1 MGGQIIRTLCQ
12 LCHTTCGLCVQR
24 TADGALSITGDP
36 DHPMNRGHHCP
47 KALAN
52 AAMMNAEDRLRHPL
66 VKTKS
71 GLKPIAW
78 DDALDMAAARLAE
91 LRDIH
96 GPFCLARY
104 GGAPVSYQGRDGF
117 LEFMGAFGSPNL
129 TGIGNIC
136 MLPRMTA
143 FKAITGAPR
152 AEPDYDNSRLVIF
165 WGSNPLGVQRFSSYA
180 AHDGGYHRIIP
191 RLKRKGVRIICID
204 PFATPTAKIADDWLQ
219 IRPGTDGA
227 LGLAMIHVI
236 IAEGLFDQE
245 FVHRYTD
252 SFPALAHHVR
262 KFNPRWAED
271 LTGIPAETI
280 GALARDYAT
289 AEAAAIHEG
298 NGLDM
303 YANGVDMVRTI
314 AILICLTGNLD
325 AAGGNVLMPFPPSS
339 HLPTRPLPTDKR
351 VWHSKFPLFPQVPF
365 TAIKEALLEEEDN
378 RPRAMIVH
386 HANPVLTQANERRT
400 RKALGKLEFL
410 VVCDIFPTAT
420 TALADLVL
428 PVACGFESYGYRV
441 YSSSAGGFLALSRP
455 VAPPIGKAR
464 SVFEV
469 EYDLATR
476 MQMNHH
482 YPFRDD
488 RSWIEYMVTPAGITF
503 QRLEREQ
510 IVFVGEKLRYHKYL
524 ENGFA
529 TPSGKIEFSTAG
541 FEKSGS
547 TSLPWHHHPAGEP
560 LTITNLKAKGYS
572 LIGTSRRPPQFV
584 HTKFRNLTDIVKSY
598 PEPLIHMH
606 PEDGAKRHIQ
616 SGDEVDVFSPVG
628 RIRLRSMLTTNT
640 CPGRVA
646 IDFGWGN
653 PSDGKANINRLV
665 SDEYYDP
672 VSGGTPNRLF
682 PCEVKT
688 AEGHSED
695 GQA

>member
-1 MGGQIIRTLCQ
+1 MGEQVIRTLCQ
-12 LCHTTCGLCVQR
+12 LCHTNCGLCVRR

-36 DHPMNRGHHCP
+36 DHPMNRGYHCP

-52 AAMMNAEDRLRHPL
+52 AAMVNAADRLRHPL

-71 GLKPIAW
+71 GLKTITW
-78 DDALDMAAARLAE
+78 DDALDMAAGRLAE

-96 GPFCLARY
+96 GPFCLARF

-129 TGIGNIC
+129 TGVGNLC
-136 MLPRMTA
+136 MAPRMTA
-143 FKAITGAPR
+143 FKAVTGAPR

-180 AHDGGYHRIIP
+180 AYDGYHRIIL
-191 RLKRKGVRIICID
+191 RLKKKGIRIVCID
-204 PFATPTAKIADDWLQ
+204 PFATPTAKIADDWLR
-219 IRPGTDGA
+219 IRPGTDAA

-236 IAEGLFDQE
+236 IAEGLFNRA
-245 FVHRYTD
+245 FVQCHTD
-252 SFPALAHHVR
+252 GFPVLARHVR
-262 KFNPRWAED
+262 ECGPCWAEK
-271 LTGIPAETI
+271 LTGIPADTI

-289 AEAAAIHEG
+289 AGSAAIHEG

-325 AAGGNVLMPFPPSS
+325 VAGGNVLMPFPPSS
-339 HLPTRPLPTDKR
+339 PLPTRPIPTDKR
-351 VWHSKFPLFPQVPF
+351 VWHSRFPLFPQVPF
-365 TAIKEALLEEEDN
+365 TAIKEALLREEDD

-400 RKALGKLEFL
+400 RKALGKLDFL

-420 TALADLVL
+420 TAMADLVL
-428 PVACGFESYGYRV
+428 PVACGFESYGYRA
-441 YSSSAGGFLALSRP
+441 YTSSAGGFLAFSRP
-455 VAPPIGKAR
+455 VAPPIGGAR

-476 MQMNHH
+476 MRMHHH

-488 RSWIEYMVTPAGITF
+488 RSWIEYMLRPTGITF
-503 QRLEREQ
+503 ERLEREQ
-510 IVFVGEKLRYHKYL
+510 IVFVGEKVRYRKYL
-524 ENGFA
+524 ENGFS
-529 TPSGKIEFSTAG
+529 TPSGKVQFCVPG
-541 FEKSGS
+541 FEKWGA
-547 TSLPWHHHPAGEP
+547 TPLPEHRHPAGEP
-560 LTITNLKAKGYS
+560 FSGADLKAKGCS
-572 LIGTSRRPPQFV
+572 LIGTSRRPAQFV
-584 HTKFRNLTDIVKSY
+584 HTKFRNLADIARSY

-606 PEDGAKRHIQ
+606 PDDGAVRHIQ
-616 SGDEVDVFSPVG
+616 SGDEVEVVSPVG
-628 RIRLRSMLTTNT
+628 RIRLKAKLTTDT
-640 CPGRVA
+640 FPGRVA

-665 SDEYYDP
+665 SDEYFDP
-672 VSGGTPNRLF
+672 ISGGTPNRLF
-682 PCEVKT
+682 PCEVK
-688 AEGHSED
+688 AVKRSKED
-695 GQA
+695 GNA